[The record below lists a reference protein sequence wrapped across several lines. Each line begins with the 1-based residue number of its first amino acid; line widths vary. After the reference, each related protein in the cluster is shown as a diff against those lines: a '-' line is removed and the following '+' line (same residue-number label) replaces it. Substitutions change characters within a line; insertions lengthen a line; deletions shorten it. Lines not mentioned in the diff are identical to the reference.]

1 LSAGSA
7 KAQLSLGLFER
18 EWDMIIK
25 MKTAAEASDIEYV
38 VARVHSL
45 GLVTHLSM
53 DRGQT
58 LVGVMGASDLSIIS
72 ALRGL
77 RGVDS
82 VLPTERPYRLASRE
96 YSSEP
101 SVVDVGGVEVGAQQI
116 VIMSGPCSVE
126 SRHLTIEAAHMAKNA
141 GAQVLRGG
149 AFKPRTSPY
158 SFQGMALD
166 GLKILAEAKK
176 ETGLP
181 IVSEVM
187 SPETVPMV
195 AEYVDCLQIGTRNMA
210 NYPLLHAV
218 GKVDKPVLLKRGM
231 MSTIEE
237 FLLSAEY
244 ILSQG
249 NPAVILCERG
259 IRTFETATRNTL
271 DLSAVPVLKELSHLP
286 VVVDPS
292 HAAGK
297 RSLVP
302 SLSRA
307 AVAAGADGLLIEMH
321 QNPDKALSDGAQSVT
336 PAQLGGLINDC
347 RLIAQAIGRS

>member
-1 LSAGSA
+1 
-7 KAQLSLGLFER
+7 
-18 EWDMIIK
+18 MIIK
-25 MKTAAEASDIEYV
+25 MKPSAELGDIEYV

-45 GLVTHLSM
+45 GLATHLSK

-58 LVGVMGASDLSIIS
+58 LVGVLGPTDPATLL
-72 ALRGL
+72 ALAGL
-77 RGVDS
+77 RGVEQ
-82 VLPTERPYRLASRE
+82 VLPTERPYRLASRQ
-96 YSSEP
+96 YSNQP
-101 SVVDVGGVEVGAQQI
+101 TAVTIGDVLVGASTI
-116 VIMSGPCSVE
+116 VVIAGPCSVE
-126 SRHLTIEAAHMAKNA
+126 GRTSTIEAAHLAKKA
-141 GAQVLRGG
+141 GAVMLRGG

-158 SFQGMALD
+158 SFQGMAEE
-166 GLKILAEAKK
+166 GLKVLAEARE

-187 SPETVPMV
+187 SPENVPMV
-195 AEYVDCLQIGTRNMA
+195 ADYVDCLQIGARNMQ

-218 GKVDKPVLLKRGM
+218 GKADKPVLLKRGM

-249 NPAVILCERG
+249 NPNVILCERG

-271 DLSAVPVLKELSHLP
+271 DLSAIPVLKELSHLP

-302 SLSRA
+302 ALSRA

-321 QNPDKALSDGAQSVT
+321 QNPDKALSDGPQSVT
-336 PAQLGGLINDC
+336 PEQLAGIVDDC
-347 RLIAQAIGRS
+347 RRIAQAVGRHL